1 MWTDQGRGSEKRSRR
16 VWVAMATA
24 AALGVSTLLTAQP
37 AAAAEDPWVAE
48 IDNVV
53 PDVYRF
59 TVPNSAIQPATGIAG
74 SVVAVEGNF
83 APGKTWTT
91 LNMGSG
97 GGNWTST
104 IGPLEPGL
112 YYYQYSARPS
122 WGEDAIAFRNP
133 ASAQEVTSKPTW
145 NTLFVDGPGA
155 EWLADEPAGG
165 SLEELSYD
173 SSVAG
178 AERSALV
185 WTPPGYDENR
195 AEPYPV
201 LYLLQD
207 EGQSYR
213 EWVELG
219 RLKQI
224 LDNLT
229 VDGDAEPMVVVMG
242 DGETDEIRGEVV
254 KNLLPAAEGAF
265 NISGDA
271 DDRAIAGIGRG
282 AEQALSLLVSATGE
296 FSNVGSFSGDLEQ
309 NVGKGKARQINDATD
324 LIRLY
329 VGNVTDPNYNPTV
342 ALADKLGAAGVEFQS
357 DGSDPETGGTW
368 DTWQKNLHDFAQRV
382 FQAPGDTGP
391 SEGHLPLEPHSL
403 PAPGTTPTPW
413 IDENGVVT
421 FETGTEFA
429 DANNVTV
436 WGNFGPAGSWPRT
449 PMTKQDD
456 GRWRLTMPVE
466 AGSYYYKFV
475 VEGVDHKDETNP
487 TTVFSEPNWSTF
499 QVPGDETLRGEYT
512 TPVAPELRGS
522 VEVMNYTSTANGNPE
537 RSAYVWTPPGYD
549 AEREE
554 PYPVFYLQ
562 HGGGQTWTD
571 WIEVG
576 FAAQILDNHYAKGN
590 IVPMVVVMANGNGVN
605 FPNEITQRIT
615 VAAEAQYNVS
625 SEGEDRALAGLSMGS
640 GATLTTLWAHPGEFA
655 YISGMSAFGS
665 VPAGADVAAINEGT
679 KLLRIYSGDVQDFT
693 YGATLSLISSMTNRG
708 VEHEFAP
715 IIPGPHSWDV
725 WQKSLIDLLPRLF
738 QG

>member
-1 MWTDQGRGSEKRSRR
+1 
-16 VWVAMATA
+16 MATA

-165 SLEELSYD
+165 SLEELTYD

-185 WTPPGYDENR
+185 WTPPGYDEDR

-265 NISGDA
+265 NISSEAG
-271 DDRAIAGIGRG
+271 DRAIAGIGRG
-282 AEQALSLLVSATGE
+282 ASQALSLLVSATGE
-296 FSNVGSFSGDLEQ
+296 FANVGSFSGDLEQ

-324 LIRLY
+324 LVRLY
-329 VGNVTDPNYNPTV
+329 VGNVTDPRYDATV

-368 DTWQKNLHDFAQRV
+368 DTWQKSLHDFAQRV
-382 FQAPGDTGP
+382 FQTPGDTGP

-475 VEGVDHKDETNP
+475 VEGIDHKDETNP

-512 TPVAPELRGS
+512 TPVAPEARGS
-522 VEVMNYTSTANGNPE
+522 VEAMNYTSTANGSPT

-549 AEREE
+549 ADRAEA
-554 PYPVFYLQ
+554 YPVFYLQ

>member
-1 MWTDQGRGSEKRSRR
+1 
-16 VWVAMATA
+16 VAMATA

-219 RLKQI
+219 RLQQI

-265 NISGDA
+265 NISSDA

-309 NVGKGKARQINDATD
+309 NVGKGKAQQINDATD

-342 ALADKLGAAGVEFQS
+342 ALADKLSRAGVEFQS

>member
-1 MWTDQGRGSEKRSRR
+1 MWTDRRQGAQKRSRR
-16 VWVAMATA
+16 VLTAMAA
-24 AALGVSTLLTAQP
+24 AAAMGASLLAAQP

-48 IDNVV
+48 VENVV

-59 TVPNSAIQPATGIAG
+59 TVPNAAIQPATGITGA
-74 SVVAVEGNF
+74 VVAVEGNF
-83 APGKTWTT
+83 APGKAWTT
-91 LNMGSG
+91 LNMGAG

-122 WGEDAIAFRNP
+122 WGEDAIPFRNP
-133 ASAQEVTSKPTW
+133 ASPQEVTSKPTW

-165 SLEELSYD
+165 SLEELTYD
-173 SSVAG
+173 SSVAD

-185 WTPPGYDENR
+185 WTPPGYDEDR

-254 KNLLPAAEGAF
+254 KNLLPAAEEAF
-265 NISGDA
+265 NISSEAG
-271 DDRAIAGIGRG
+271 DRAIAGIGRG
-282 AEQALSLLVSATGE
+282 ASQALSLLVSATGE
-296 FSNVGSFSGDLEQ
+296 FANVGSFSGDLEQ

-324 LIRLY
+324 LVRLY
-329 VGNVTDPNYNPTV
+329 VGNVTDPRYDATV

-368 DTWQKNLHDFAQRV
+368 DTWQKSLHDFAQRV
-382 FQAPGDTGP
+382 FQAAGDTGP

-403 PAPGTTPTPW
+403 PAPGTAPTPW

-436 WGNFGPAGSWPRT
+436 WGNFGPAGRSSFLVFGRT
-449 PMTKQDD
+449 KLRAAP
-456 GRWRLTMPVE
+456 
-466 AGSYYYKFV
+466 AG
-475 VEGVDHKDETNP
+475 
-487 TTVFSEPNWSTF
+487 
-499 QVPGDETLRGEYT
+499 
-512 TPVAPELRGS
+512 
-522 VEVMNYTSTANGNPE
+522 
-537 RSAYVWTPPGYD
+537 RSASD
-549 AEREE
+549 
-554 PYPVFYLQ
+554 
-562 HGGGQTWTD
+562 
-571 WIEVG
+571 
-576 FAAQILDNHYAKGN
+576 
-590 IVPMVVVMANGNGVN
+590 
-605 FPNEITQRIT
+605 
-615 VAAEAQYNVS
+615 
-625 SEGEDRALAGLSMGS
+625 DR
-640 GATLTTLWAHPGEFA
+640 
-655 YISGMSAFGS
+655 
-665 VPAGADVAAINEGT
+665 
-679 KLLRIYSGDVQDFT
+679 
-693 YGATLSLISSMTNRG
+693 
-708 VEHEFAP
+708 
-715 IIPGPHSWDV
+715 
-725 WQKSLIDLLPRLF
+725 
-738 QG
+738 